1 MKRKTNRILSLLLAL
16 VMCVGILCACGGNP
30 PSKDDTPT
38 PPAKTDEPDTAPD
51 TQQPTGPDIS
61 EEVTLTMYLI
71 GDRPVD
77 NDEVFG
83 KINERLK
90 SEINATID
98 VKFMSW
104 SEYESKYPLIFAS
117 GEDWDIIYTAD
128 WCFYNAQATKQG
140 YWEITQEA
148 LETYAPMTAQT
159 MYPEAWE
166 QAKVGGKVY
175 MLPMNYKEIT
185 AYVYM
190 VRGDLMDK
198 YGITSVSSLDEAEAY
213 MDAIVKNE
221 TGMIPLDVGSDYDKL
236 FIFDRMW
243 KQACGKDGVNLTD
256 VGPWQVMASVKTDD
270 AAAEVKGH
278 YDQAPFLDVITR
290 LKDWKDRGFWSKN
303 AVVNT
308 QNNTESFQAGRS
320 ALALM
325 NANTAKSV
333 YAAVTADHP
342 EWDVRVF
349 DAQED
354 VPPVLNSYLA
364 NGMSIFSKSK
374 HPERALMALDY
385 LRNDK
390 EVNSLFCY
398 GIEGKHWE
406 ASGSNALVSLPGS
419 ANYAYDSNCNWGVR
433 NDSNWRV
440 IEGGIPN
447 LPELTAGWQES
458 AKSSLYQT
466 FVFDDA
472 EVKNEIAAMGEIFNT
487 DYKLLGLGFTDDP
500 GICLMTR
507 RATSPSCGTRWKRP
521 ARLKYTPLS
530 RSRLRRSWK
539 QTEQIPCAA
548 KWAETCVSAHF
559 RTGTFGHSA
568 IYQTSPIPAA
578 SKRTGKIP
586 PLPPI

>member
-1 MKRKTNRILSLLLAL
+1 MLKRKRKVMALLLTLAML
-16 VMCVGILCACGGNP
+16 ITMLSACG
-30 PSKDDTPT
+30 SKDSAGQKAADEAAGQEESQTQGET
-38 PPAKTDEPDTAPD
+38 ESEQAAAEEPAAEEVGD
-51 TQQPTGPDIS
+51 PDIS
-61 EEVTLTMYLI
+61 EEVTLVMYLI

-77 NDEVFG
+77 NDEVFA

-90 SEINATID
+90 AEINATID

-104 SEYESKYPLIFAS
+104 GEYEQKYPLIFAS

-140 YWEITQEA
+140 FYEITQEA
-148 LETYAPMTAQT
+148 LETYAPMTAET

-166 QAKVGGKVY
+166 QAKVSGKVY

-190 VRGDLMDK
+190 ARGDLMDK
-198 YGITSVSSLDEAEAY
+198 YGIASVSSLDEAESY
-213 MDAIVKNE
+213 MDAIVANE
-221 TGMIPLDVGSDYDKL
+221 PSLIPIDVGSDYDKL

-243 KQACGKDGVNLTD
+243 KKANWESSEKVDD
-256 VGPWQVMASVKTDD
+256 IGPWQVMASVGEADD
-270 AAAEVKGH
+270 GAAVLGN
-278 YDQAPFLDVITR
+278 YDQPAFQDVITR

-333 YAAVTADHP
+333 YASVTAEHP

-349 DAQED
+349 DAQD
-354 VPPVLNSYLA
+354 GVPPVLNSYLA

-374 HPERALMALDY
+374 NPERALMALDY
-385 LRNDK
+385 LRNDE

-406 ASGSNALVSLPGS
+406 ASGDGALVSLPDS
-419 ANYAYDSNCNWGVR
+419 TNYAYDGNCNWGVR
-433 NDSNWRV
+433 NDAYWRV

-447 LPELTAGWQES
+447 LTEMNKNWQDTARSGR
-458 AKSSLYQT
+458 YQT
-466 FVFDDA
+466 FVFND
-472 EVKNEIAAMGEIFNT
+472 ESVKNEIAAMGEIFDT
-487 DYKLLGLGFTDDP
+487 DYKLLGLGFTDNPEADIAKMKEKMEAA
-500 GICLMTR
+500 GAQKVYEELQ
-507 RATSPSCGTRWKRP
+507 
-521 ARLKYTPLS
+521 
-530 RSRLRRSWK
+530 K
-539 QTEQIPCAA
+539 QALEFLAA
-548 KWAETCVSAHF
+548 
-559 RTGTFGHSA
+559 
-568 IYQTSPIPAA
+568 Q
-578 SKRTGKIP
+578 
-586 PLPPI
+586 

>member
-16 VMCVGILCACGGNP
+16 IMCVGVLTACGGG
-30 PSKDDTPT
+30 DTPAQKDPA
-38 PPAKTDEPDTAPD
+38 PPANTDTDKAPD
-51 TQQPTGPDIS
+51 TQTSEPSEPAGPDIS
-61 EEVTLTMYLI
+61 KAVTLTMYLI

-77 NDEVFG
+77 NDEVFE

-90 SEINATID
+90 AEINATID

-117 GEDWDIIYTAD
+117 GEEWDIIYTAD

-140 YWEITQEA
+140 FWEITRED
-148 LETYAPMTAQT
+148 LETYAPMTAET

-185 AYVYM
+185 SYVYM
-190 VRGDLMDK
+190 ARGDLMDK
-198 YGITSVSSLDEAEAY
+198 YSITSVSSLDEAEAY
-213 MDAIVKNE
+213 MDAIVQNE
-221 TGMIPLDVGSDYDKL
+221 PGMIPLDVGSDYDKQ
-236 FIFDRMW
+236 FVFDRMW
-243 KQACGKDGVNLTD
+243 KQASCQAGLTE
-256 VGPWQVMASVKTDD
+256 VGPWQVMACTKEDES
-270 AAAEVKGH
+270 AANVTGH
-278 YDQAPFLDVITR
+278 YDQDIFENVVTR

-354 VPPVLNSYLA
+354 APPVLNSYLA
-364 NGMSIFSKSK
+364 NGMSIFSKSQY
-374 HPERALMALDY
+374 PERALMALDY

-406 ASGSNALVSLPGS
+406 ASGDNALVSLPDS
-419 ANYAYDSNCNWGVR
+419 SNYAYDSNCNWGVR
-433 NDSNWRV
+433 NDDNWRV

-447 LPELTAGWQES
+447 LPELTAKWQES
-458 AKSSLYQT
+458 ARSSLFQT

-487 DYKLLGLGFTDDP
+487 DYKLLTLGFTDDP
-500 GICLMTR
+500 AGDI
-507 RATSPSCGTRWKRP
+507 AK
-521 ARLKYTPLS
+521 
-530 RSRLRRSWK
+530 LRDK
-539 QTEQIPCAA
+539 MEAA
-548 KWAETCVSAHF
+548 GANKV
-559 RTGTFGHSA
+559 
-568 IYQTSPIPAA
+568 YAA
-578 SKRTGKIP
+578 
-586 PLPPI
+586 LQDQANAFLAAN

>member
-16 VMCVGILCACGGNP
+16 IMCAGILTACGGDTTG
-30 PSKDDTPT
+30 KEDTPA
-38 PPAKTDEPDTAPD
+38 PPAQSDENKTPDA
-51 TQQPTGPDIS
+51 QQPAEPAESAGPDIS
-61 EEVTLTMYLI
+61 KEVTLTMYLI

-140 YWEITQEA
+140 FWEITQED
-148 LETYAPMTAQT
+148 LETYAPMTAGT

-185 AYVYM
+185 SYVYM

-198 YGITSVSSLDEAEAY
+198 YNIASVSSLDEAEAY
-213 MDAIVKNE
+213 MDAIAKNE
-221 TGMIPLDVGSDYDKL
+221 PGMIPLDVGSDYDKL
-236 FIFDRMW
+236 FVFDRMW

-278 YDQAPFLDVITR
+278 YDQEPFLDVITR

-364 NGMSIFSKSK
+364 NGMSIFSKSRY
-374 HPERALMALDY
+374 PERALMALDY

-406 ASGSNALVSLPGS
+406 ASGENALVSLPDS

-433 NDSNWRV
+433 NDDNWRI

-447 LPELTAGWQES
+447 LPELTAKWQET
-458 AKSSLYQT
+458 ARSSLYQT

-500 GICLMTR
+500 AGDI
-507 RATSPSCGTRWKRP
+507 AK
-521 ARLKYTPLS
+521 
-530 RSRLRRSWK
+530 LRDK
-539 QTEQIPCAA
+539 MEAAGAGKVYAALQEQAKAFLAA
-548 KWAETCVSAHF
+548 N
-559 RTGTFGHSA
+559 
-568 IYQTSPIPAA
+568 
-578 SKRTGKIP
+578 
-586 PLPPI
+586 

>member
-16 VMCVGILCACGGNP
+16 IMCVSVLTACGGG
-30 PSKDDTPT
+30 DTPAQKDPA
-38 PPAKTDEPDTAPD
+38 PPANTDTDKTPD
-51 TQQPTGPDIS
+51 TQPSEPSEPAGPDIS
-61 EEVTLTMYLI
+61 KAVTLTMYLI

-77 NDEVFG
+77 NDEVFE

-90 SEINATID
+90 AEINATID

-117 GEDWDIIYTAD
+117 GEEWDIIYTAD

-140 YWEITQEA
+140 FWEITRED
-148 LETYAPMTAQT
+148 LETYAPMTAET

-185 AYVYM
+185 SYVYM
-190 VRGDLMDK
+190 ARGDLMDK
-198 YGITSVSSLDEAEAY
+198 YNITSVSSLDEAEAY
-213 MDAIVKNE
+213 MDAIVQNE
-221 TGMIPLDVGSDYDKL
+221 PGMIPLDVGSDYDKQ
-236 FIFDRMW
+236 FVFDRMW
-243 KQACGKDGVNLTD
+243 KQASCQAGLTE
-256 VGPWQVMASVKTDD
+256 VGPWQVMACTKEDES
-270 AAAEVKGH
+270 AANVTGH
-278 YDQAPFLDVITR
+278 YDQDIFENVVTR

-354 VPPVLNSYLA
+354 APPVLNSYLA
-364 NGMSIFSKSK
+364 NGMSIFSKSQY
-374 HPERALMALDY
+374 PERALMALDY

-406 ASGSNALVSLPGS
+406 ASGDNALVSLPDS
-419 ANYAYDSNCNWGVR
+419 SNYAYDSNCNWGVR
-433 NDSNWRV
+433 NDDNWRV

-447 LPELTAGWQES
+447 LPELTAKWQES
-458 AKSSLYQT
+458 ARSSLFQT

-487 DYKLLGLGFTDDP
+487 DYKLLTLGFTDDP
-500 GICLMTR
+500 AGDI
-507 RATSPSCGTRWKRP
+507 AK
-521 ARLKYTPLS
+521 
-530 RSRLRRSWK
+530 LRDK
-539 QTEQIPCAA
+539 MEAA
-548 KWAETCVSAHF
+548 GANKV
-559 RTGTFGHSA
+559 
-568 IYQTSPIPAA
+568 YAA
-578 SKRTGKIP
+578 
-586 PLPPI
+586 LQDQANAFLAAN

>member
-16 VMCVGILCACGGNP
+16 IMCVGVLSACGGDTAG
-30 PSKDDTPT
+30 KDDPPA
-38 PPAKTDEPDTAPD
+38 PPAKTDGDKTPDAE
-51 TQQPTGPDIS
+51 QPAGPDIS
-61 EEVTLTMYLI
+61 KEVTLTMYLI

-104 SEYESKYPLIFAS
+104 SEYENKYPLIFAS

-140 YWEITQEA
+140 FWEITRED
-148 LETYAPMTAQT
+148 LETYAPMTAET

-185 AYVYM
+185 SYVYM
-190 VRGDLMDK
+190 ARGDLMDK
-198 YGITSVSSLDEAEAY
+198 YNITSVSSLDEAEAY
-213 MDAIVKNE
+213 MDAIAKNE
-221 TGMIPLDVGSDYDKL
+221 PGMIPLDVGSDYDKL
-236 FIFDRMW
+236 FVFDRMW
-243 KQACGKDGVNLTD
+243 KQACRQDGVNLTD
-256 VGPWQVMASVKTDD
+256 VGPWQVMGSVKTDD
-270 AAAEVKGH
+270 AAAGVKGH
-278 YDQAPFLDVITR
+278 YDQEPFLDVITR

-364 NGMSIFSKSK
+364 NGMSIFSKSRY
-374 HPERALMALDY
+374 PERALMALDY

-406 ASGSNALVSLPGS
+406 ASGDNALVSLPDS
-419 ANYAYDSNCNWGVR
+419 ANYAYDGNCNWGVR

-447 LPELTAGWQES
+447 LPELTAKWQETAES
-458 AKSSLYQT
+458 NLYQT

-500 GICLMTR
+500 AGDI
-507 RATSPSCGTRWKRP
+507 AK
-521 ARLKYTPLS
+521 
-530 RSRLRRSWK
+530 LRDK
-539 QTEQIPCAA
+539 MEAAGAGKVYAALQEQAEAFLAA
-548 KWAETCVSAHF
+548 N
-559 RTGTFGHSA
+559 
-568 IYQTSPIPAA
+568 
-578 SKRTGKIP
+578 
-586 PLPPI
+586 